1 MKIRELVQLKNGD
14 YIKTIQGDVF
24 IVAFDD
30 EEREELVV
38 LTTPKN
44 DADIHTTAIP
54 YQSASCYTKIDG
66 EVYVSKKVT
75 EGAEEMVK
83 KLYKIVDALNKL
95 ETK

>member
-1 MKIRELVQLKNGD
+1 MKIKELVQLKNGD

-38 LTTPKN
+38 LTIPKN
-44 DADIHTTAIP
+44 DADTHTTTIP
-54 YQSASCYTKIDG
+54 YQSASFYTKIDG

-75 EGAEEMVK
+75 EGAEKMVK